1 MRIAII
7 IQSTRVR
14 GYFYIMATP
23 VPNQV
28 DLSVI
33 QERIDQRRQGGIAPQ
48 IEQQTGAAAPPSTG
62 ATPPIDQTA
71 ALAQRAGGAAPTAT
85 APTAGG
91 EDSPEETKIVI
102 QLLLKKLQTLLKTGP
117 TGAA

>member
-1 MRIAII
+1 
-7 IQSTRVR
+7 
-14 GYFYIMATP
+14 MATP

-48 IEQQTGAAAPPSTG
+48 IEQQTGAAAPPGAG

-71 ALAQRAGGAAPTAT
+71 ALAQRAGGAAPTA
-85 APTAGG
+85 APAEG
-91 EDSPEETKIVI
+91 ESPEETKVVM

-117 TGAA
+117 TGVA